1 MNGRQIPV
9 IKIKHECPSTLW
21 QQVAWGKQAVQ
32 NVRTGLTPLVIL
44 LWLVLFWKSK
54 KKKKCFQKNT
64 STFLLYRNVS
74 STTAKLILFHRCSFH
89 PLKKK
94 MKNKKKF
101 NWHFF
106 SSSLT
111 VSFSEEFHI
120 KWDRTKEGEIQI
132 LQETW
137 MWGEKPFRRHDWS
150 AEFVHRECQITL
162 PGGTSNVTP
171 EVSQMG
177 QNVLVVNK
185 NDKCL
190 LFFFCCLFL
199 LFFFP
204 KTLHEWN
211 RALLMSTKPSE
222 HNGGWNPAD

>member
-1 MNGRQIPV
+1 MSLNIVTTGCLRETSSAKCKDGSYTVGHIIVTCPFL
-9 IKIKHECPSTLW
+9 KI
-21 QQVAWGKQAVQ
+21 
-32 NVRTGLTPLVIL
+32 
-44 LWLVLFWKSK
+44 K

-190 LFFFCCLFL
+190 LFFFLLFVFA
-199 LFFFP
+199 FFFP
-204 KTLHEWN
+204 QDTAWMKQSIADEHKTFWAQRWLKPCRLTWCQEM
-211 RALLMSTKPSE
+211 LLYP
-222 HNGGWNPAD
+222 